1 MKKRLLALGLSLL
14 ILLALPCAAFAEE
27 TPVTR
32 ARKGVVRII
41 GMDYEG
47 KLYHSGSGFS
57 VGEEGEKVSV
67 FVTNNHVVSGWYK
80 IYVVVDYVGE
90 GGTWIEATVLKTWKK
105 PDLAII
111 SIQSPVDV
119 WEPLT
124 LMSASEVATTQEV
137 YALGFPGV
145 ADVLS
150 DRAKST
156 VPSTFE
162 DVTVTKGI
170 VSKDKIS
177 YEGTN
182 AIQTDAQ
189 INGGNSG
196 GPLMT
201 AEGYVV
207 GINTVG
213 VSNDAGATYGV
224 NGALFVD
231 YAMKALDELGLK
243 YITANPEE
251 PEPSEPESE
260 SESSEP
266 EPSSQDTI
274 ASSSIESNSI
284 VSDSQPRPE
293 PEDDDDATE
302 LLIIVGAVVLTAV
315 IVVLLVVLLRRP
327 RPGAQANAGG
337 AGNISHTIAGT
348 GSGNVSR
355 TVAVSVPVLT
365 GVSGEFAGKSFPL
378 QDSLIIGRDPA
389 RCNIIF
395 PEKTPGV
402 SALHCELRREGAGL
416 SITDLGSSYG
426 TFLNNGARLSPNA
439 PYPIKSGDTFYLGEA
454 ANSFR
459 LDG

>member
-1 MKKRLLALGLSLL
+1 MKRRLLALGLSLV
-14 ILLALPCAAFAEE
+14 ILLALPCAAFAEQ
-27 TPVTR
+27 TPVMR

-41 GMDYEG
+41 GMDDEG
-47 KLYHSGSGFS
+47 GLYHSGSGFA
-57 VGEEGEKVSV
+57 VGQEGEKVSV

-156 VPSTFE
+156 VPSTYE

-213 VSNDAGATYGV
+213 VSNNAGATYGV

-243 YITANPEE
+243 YITAK
-251 PEPSEPESE
+251 PEPSEPEPE
-260 SESSEP
+260 SESGGP

-274 ASSSIESNSI
+274 ASSSIESDPIESA
-284 VSDSQPRPE
+284 SEPGPE
-293 PEDDDDATE
+293 PEDGDGAKE
-302 LLIIVGAVVLTAV
+302 LLIVAGAVVLMAAG
-315 IVVLLVVLLRRP
+315 IVLVMLLRRS
-327 RPGAQANAGG
+327 RPAAQDRAGG
-337 AGNISHTIAGT
+337 AGDISHTIAGN

-355 TVAVSVPVLT
+355 TIAITGPALT

-389 RCNIIF
+389 RCNIVF
-395 PEKTPGV
+395 PDKTPGV

-416 SITDLGSSYG
+416 SLTDLGSSYG
-426 TFLNNGARLSPNA
+426 TFLNNGAKLSPNA
-439 PYPIKSGDTFYLGEA
+439 PYPIKPGDTFYLGEA